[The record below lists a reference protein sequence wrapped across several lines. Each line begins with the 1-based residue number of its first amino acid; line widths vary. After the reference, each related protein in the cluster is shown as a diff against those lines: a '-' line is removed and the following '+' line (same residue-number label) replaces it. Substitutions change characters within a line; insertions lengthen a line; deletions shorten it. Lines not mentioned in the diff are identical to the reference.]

1 MFVNGYIDSVAT
13 HGHISS
19 QNIKLGRTFVR
30 EYAFRVYSNRH
41 YPSVW
46 YTSPVRT
53 AIIRTN
59 NAILTTQYI

>member
-1 MFVNGYIDSVAT
+1 
-13 HGHISS
+13 
-19 QNIKLGRTFVR
+19 VR

-59 NAILTTQYI
+59 NAIMTIYAIYIAIISHVFVHRLLISCLCHELAA